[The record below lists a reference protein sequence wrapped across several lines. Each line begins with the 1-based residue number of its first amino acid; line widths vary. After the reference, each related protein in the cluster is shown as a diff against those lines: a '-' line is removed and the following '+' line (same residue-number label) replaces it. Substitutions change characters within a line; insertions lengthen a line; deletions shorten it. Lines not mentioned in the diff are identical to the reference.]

1 MLCMAN
7 LTIRLARSLVYYVM
21 FYRLLFVLFR
31 LVIALPVLKV
41 CCTWLA

>member
-7 LTIRLARSLVYYVM
+7 LTIRLARSLVFYVM
-21 FYRLLFVLFR
+21 CYRLLVVLFR
-31 LVIALPVLKV
+31 LVIVLPVLKV